1 MRTMFWVDKRVKV
14 LITVMSPLSRNHMF
28 TRCQQ
33 PSEHARFV
41 VSGYLLGMSDY
52 KLNKVVK
59 KMDENGK
66 IHDMEDKVRGPVR
79 YIHHFIMF
87 LKDASVENTD
97 RFLNVYVLTN
107 ENDQNLFDLWN
118 ILPRSGDQEGWE
130 NLENSKVNDFEN
142 RFKGLKNSDN
152 KVKMVVELLITNT
165 GKPFLKL
172 YDTVFLP

>member
-1 MRTMFWVDKRVKV
+1 
-14 LITVMSPLSRNHMF
+14 
-28 TRCQQ
+28 
-33 PSEHARFV
+33 
-41 VSGYLLGMSDY
+41 
-52 KLNKVVK
+52 
-59 KMDENGK
+59 
-66 IHDMEDKVRGPVR
+66 
-79 YIHHFIMF
+79 MF

-118 ILPRSGDQEGWE
+118 ILPRSCDQEGWE
-130 NLENSKVNDFEN
+130 NMETSKVNDFEN